1 MPFTVCTARKMPPTG
16 SGAAGWRS
24 HSSNSWLHALR
35 CSRLSARNSSAYW
48 DRSTAYPR
56 TRWTASRTREGW
68 KGLTTKSLAP
78 AWIASTTSAC
88 CPMALHIRI
97 LASGSN
103 LVISRTASMPPMSGI
118 TMSIVTRSGLSCLYL
133 STACTPVS
141 ASPTTSKP
149 AWARMSLII
158 VRMKMASSQTRTVWL
173 THPPYEGSTGVNSAS
188 VSRTTKRLPARRPTA
203 RTRVGSMP
211 GSACRRSSAP
221 PSTVRR
227 STTSSTVKPRTLRPS
242 PTSSSTVVPPS
253 EPWGGSGWP
262 SARHPSTTVT
272 RVPRT
277 FTRPATTGGAPG
289 IRVGSSRGR
298 ISRTVSASAA
308 QVRRPT
314 RNRSSRTTPASLI
327 RCEEA
332 KILQQVAL
340 SKQTRIRGRFRER
353 RREIGGPFGSQREP
367 RTGYGMV
374 EGERRRV
381 QQLPRS
387 ERLEAL
393 GGAALGGGDAPAAP
407 ERVLAIAHDGMAHV
421 REMHADLMRAPRAEP
436 HPQQIDLREP
446 RDDGRVRHGVP
457 PSGEHGHALAVLGMA
472 GDRRLDR
479 DRALREVAPGERGVE
494 ALDAPLLDHGGEA
507 AVRRLRLRDEEQAR
521 RVAVEPVHDAG
532 PALRPGRE
540 RRAPPREHVHQ
551 RVVPVSR
558 ARVDHKAC
566 RLVEHGEVLVLEHEG
581 QRVVSG
587 GIAPGGRRVGRERDR
602 DDRAALQPCGGAQ
615 WPTARADALVGDEA
629 GRDRARQG
637 ELIGEKA
644 VEALGLGGDDAERD
658 GGRRHGCSTALASL
672 ARSCA
677 RPSSQRET
685 ASAIAPT
692 VMAESATLNVGQRA
706 DPMPTSTKS
715 TTPCALRMR
724 STTLPTAPAH
734 TRASETMRNRSPD
747 RVASTIER
755 STTRATRASP
765 KKIQRE

>member
-1 MPFTVCTARKMPPTG
+1 M
-16 SGAAGWRS
+16 
-24 HSSNSWLHALR
+24 
-35 CSRLSARNSSAYW
+35 
-48 DRSTAYPR
+48 
-56 TRWTASRTREGW
+56 
-68 KGLTTKSLAP
+68 
-78 AWIASTTSAC
+78 
-88 CPMALHIRI
+88 RI
-97 LASGSN
+97 LASGSCFT
-103 LVISRTASMPPMSGI
+103 ISRTASMPPMSGI

-188 VSRTTKRLPARRPTA
+188 VSRTTKRCPARRPTA

-227 STTSSTVKPRTLRPS
+227 STTSSTVKPRTLRPP
-242 PTSSSTVVPPS
+242 PTSSSTVVPPF
-253 EPWGGSGWP
+253 EPAGGSGWR

-332 KILQQVAL
+332 KILQRVAL
-340 SKQTRIRGRFRER
+340 SKQSRIRRRLRER
-353 RREIGGPFGSQREP
+353 RREIAGPFGSQREP
-367 RTGYGMV
+367 RTGHGMV
-374 EGERRRV
+374 EAERRRV

-393 GGAALGGGDAPAAP
+393 SGAALGGPDAQ
-407 ERVLAIAHDGMAHV
+407 E
-421 REMHADLMRAPRAEP
+421 
-436 HPQQIDLREP
+436 IDLREP

-457 PSGEHGHALAVLGMA
+457 PSREHGHALAVPGVA

-479 DRALREVAPGERGVE
+479 DRALREVAPGDRGVD

-507 AVRRLRLRDEEQAR
+507 AVRRLRLRDEKQAR
-521 RVAVEPVHDAG
+521 RVAVETVHDAG
-532 PALRPGRE
+532 PALGPRRE
-540 RRAPPREHVHQ
+540 RRAPPHQHVHQ
-551 RVVPVSR
+551 RVVPVTR
-558 ARVDHKAC
+558 PRVADQAR
-566 RLVEHGEVLVLEHEG
+566 RLVEHGEVLVFEHEG
-581 QRVVSG
+581 QRLVSG
-587 GIAPGGRRVGRERDR
+587 GIGPGGRCVGWERDR
-602 DDRAALQPCGGAQ
+602 DDGAALQPRGGAQ
-615 WPTARADALVGDEA
+615 RPPDRADALGGHEP

-637 ELIGEKA
+637 KLIGEEA
-644 VEALGLGGDDAERD
+644 VETLGLGGDDAESD

-734 TRASETMRNRSPD
+734 TRASATTRNRSPR
-747 RVASTIER
+747 RVARAIER
-755 STTRATRASP
+755 STTSATSASP

>member
-1 MPFTVCTARKMPPTG
+1 M
-16 SGAAGWRS
+16 
-24 HSSNSWLHALR
+24 
-35 CSRLSARNSSAYW
+35 
-48 DRSTAYPR
+48 
-56 TRWTASRTREGW
+56 
-68 KGLTTKSLAP
+68 
-78 AWIASTTSAC
+78 
-88 CPMALHIRI
+88 RI
-97 LASGSN
+97 LASGSCFT
-103 LVISRTASMPPMSGI
+103 ISRTASMPPMSGI

-173 THPPYEGSTGVNSAS
+173 THPPYEGKTGVNSAS
-188 VSRTTKRLPARRPTA
+188 VSRTTKRCPARRPTA

-253 EPWGGSGWP
+253 EPSGGSGWP

-272 RVPRT
+272 KVPRT

-289 IRVGSSRGR
+289 IRVGWSRGR
-298 ISRTVSASAA
+298 ISRTASASAA

-332 KILQQVAL
+332 KILQRVAL

-393 GGAALGGGDAPAAP
+393 GGAALGGRDAPAAP
-407 ERVLAIAHDGMAHV
+407 ERGLAIAPDGIAPG
-421 REMHADLMRAPRAEP
+421 RDMHADLMRAPRAEP

-479 DRALREVAPGERGVE
+479 DRALREVAPGERGVD

-521 RVAVEPVHDAG
+521 RVAVETMHDAG
-532 PALRPGRE
+532 PALGPGRE
-540 RRAPPREHVHQ
+540 RRALPREHVHQ
-551 RVVPVSR
+551 RVIPVAR
-558 ARVDHKAC
+558 ARVDDEAR

-581 QRVVSG
+581 QRLVSG
-587 GIAPGGRRVGRERDR
+587 GVGPGGR
-602 DDRAALQPCGGAQ
+602 CGGGEVD
-615 WPTARADALVGDEA
+615 RCGD
-629 GRDRARQG
+629 QNS
-637 ELIGEKA
+637 
-644 VEALGLGGDDAERD
+644 VE
-658 GGRRHGCSTALASL
+658 
-672 ARSCA
+672 
-677 RPSSQRET
+677 
-685 ASAIAPT
+685 
-692 VMAESATLNVGQRA
+692 V
-706 DPMPTSTKS
+706 
-715 TTPCALRMR
+715 
-724 STTLPTAPAH
+724 
-734 TRASETMRNRSPD
+734 
-747 RVASTIER
+747 
-755 STTRATRASP
+755 
-765 KKIQRE
+765 

>member
-1 MPFTVCTARKMPPTG
+1 MPFTVWTARNNPPTG
-16 SGAAGWRS
+16 PGLVGLRS
-24 HSSNSWLHALR
+24 HSRSSWLRALK
-35 CSRLSARNSSAYW
+35 CSRASARNSSAYC
-48 DRSTAYPR
+48 DRSMRYPS
-56 TRWTASRTREGW
+56 TRCTASRTRDGW
-68 KGLTTKSLAP
+68 NGFTTKSFAP

-88 CPMALHIRI
+88 CPIALHMRI
-97 LASGSN
+97 LASGSCFT
-103 LVISRTASMPPMSGI
+103 ISRTASMPPMSGI

-173 THPPYEGSTGVNSAS
+173 THPPYEGITGVNSAS
-188 VSRTTKRLPARRPTA
+188 VSRTTKRWPARRPTA

-227 STTSSTVKPRTLRPS
+227 STTSSTVKPRPLRPP

-253 EPWGGSGWP
+253 EPVGGSGWP

-277 FTRPATTGGAPG
+277 FTNPATTGGAPG
-289 IRVGSSRGR
+289 IRVAWSRGR

-332 KILQQVAL
+332 KILQRVAL
-340 SKQTRIRGRFRER
+340 SKQTRMGGRLPAREAR
-353 RREIGGPFGSQREP
+353 DAGGVGP
-367 RTGYGMV
+367 
-374 EGERRRV
+374 
-381 QQLPRS
+381 
-387 ERLEAL
+387 
-393 GGAALGGGDAPAAP
+393 
-407 ERVLAIAHDGMAHV
+407 
-421 REMHADLMRAPRAEP
+421 
-436 HPQQIDLREP
+436 
-446 RDDGRVRHGVP
+446 GVP
-457 PSGEHGHALAVLGMA
+457 PAGEHGHALAVLGMA

-551 RVVPVSR
+551 RGVPVSR
-558 ARVDHKAC
+558 ARVDHKAR

-615 WPTARADALVGDEA
+615 WPAARADALVGDEA
-629 GRDRARQG
+629 GRDRARHG
-637 ELIGEKA
+637 ELIGQKA

-672 ARSCA
+672 APSCA
-677 RPSSQRET
+677 RPSSPRET
-685 ASAIAPT
+685 ASAIAPS
-692 VMAESATLNVGQRA
+692 VMAESATLNVG
-706 DPMPTSTKS
+706 
-715 TTPCALRMR
+715 R
-724 STTLPTAPAH
+724 SEEH
-734 TRASETMRNRSPD
+734 T
-747 RVASTIER
+747 
-755 STTRATRASP
+755 
-765 KKIQRE
+765 